1 MSISRNHVSLPAR
14 RPLVLA
20 VAMASIGMISTNLQA
35 AEATQSML
43 VLPQIN
49 VVGTSEEDVF
59 KQAGAAT
66 IVTAEQLD
74 IIQARSTE
82 EALRRV
88 PGVYIKPEE
97 ESAVVFNI
105 GIRGLSAT
113 DPKTLI
119 LEDGVPVAPGLF
131 VGNARYYSPRIQRM
145 ESIEV
150 LKGASSL
157 RYGPSTIGG
166 VVNFRTKQP
175 KDGLAVETSVG
186 SWNTVKG
193 TVEVGAT
200 SKSGDAVV
208 GAVLSR
214 ANSDGFMDKGYDM
227 TDAMVK
233 AGMALRD
240 NQWLG
245 IKFSHYKNDANISY
259 RGLFLEEF
267 KAGSKRNPAPDDYFE
282 TERKSLDINH
292 QWDVNENLTVNTL
305 LYWSDVYRDY
315 WRFQVDNPA
324 SLAAN
329 RWIYNDTVQGNNR
342 SFERYGAET
351 RAVLKNQLFGIPSEA
366 ELGFRYLNET
376 LDDVT
381 VRANRDAPRTPRA
394 GDGIASDRQDT
405 AEAFAVFAQ
414 NRFNMTDRFAVT
426 PGVRVEHYTQER
438 VNNRNLA
445 QEAKTRNTEVIP
457 GISASFQVDP
467 TMQFFGGVH
476 KAFAPAQNA
485 DALNGFNDQQL
496 DAERSINFEVGLR
509 GNTDTFSYEVAAFHT
524 NFSNQIV
531 PANSNS
537 DFQNTNGGK
546 TVHQGLEGAFAAKL
560 GGGFSIETSAT
571 WIPVAEFKGDRLAG
585 NGVDVIATDG
595 NRVTYVPRIVANVG
609 LGYEVEKLKTMLSV
623 NHTGSQFTDLENTKP
638 IVATTGFFTGQVPSY
653 TTADLSARY
662 AVNNKLDVFGS
673 VKNLTDKRYIAS
685 MRQGIYVGPE
695 RGVEVGLRYEF

>member
-97 ESAVVFNI
+97 ESAVVFNV
-105 GIRGLSAT
+105 GIRGLSST
-113 DPKTLI
+113 DPKTLV

-131 VGNARYYSPRIQRM
+131 VGNGRYYSPRIQRI

-166 VVNFRTKQP
+166 VINFRTKQP

-186 SWNTVKG
+186 SWNTIKG

-214 ANSDGFMDKGYDM
+214 ANSDGFMDKGYNM

-245 IKFSHYKNDANISY
+245 IKFTHYENVANISY

-267 KAGSKRNPAPDDYFE
+267 KSGSKRNPAPDDFFE
-282 TERKSLDINH
+282 TERKSFDVNH
-292 QWDVNENLTVNTL
+292 QWDVNDDLSINSVV
-305 LYWSDVYRDY
+305 YWSQVNRDY
-315 WRFQVDNPA
+315 WRFQVNRAA
-324 SLAAN
+324 SIEQG
-329 RWIYNDTVQGNNR
+329 RWVFLDTLRGNNR
-342 SFERYGAET
+342 NFERYGAET
-351 RAVLKNQLFGIPSEA
+351 RANLKNQLFGISGEA
-366 ELGFRYLNET
+366 EFGLRYLNERM
-376 LDDVT
+376 DDQRIDA
-381 VRANRDAPRTPRA
+381 VRATPRT
-394 GDGIASDRQDT
+394 GTIGVDNVDS
-405 AEAFAVFAQ
+405 AESYAVFVQ
-414 NRFNMTDRFAVT
+414 NRFDMTNRLSVT

-438 VNNRNLA
+438 KNLRNLA
-445 QEAKTRNTEVIP
+445 MQAKTNNTEVIP
-457 GISASFQVDP
+457 GISASYQIKP
-467 TMQFFGGVH
+467 TVQLFGGVH
-476 KAFAPAQNA
+476 KAFAPAQTA
-485 DALNGFNDQQL
+485 DSLNSFKDQAL
-496 DAERSINFEVGLR
+496 DAERSTNYEIGIR
-509 GNTDTFSYEVAAFHT
+509 ARADKFSYEAAAFYMD
-524 NFSNQIV
+524 FSNQII
-531 PANSNS
+531 PTNSNP
-537 DFQNTNGGK
+537 DFQVTNGGE
-546 TVHQGLEGAFAAKL
+546 TIHQGLEGAAEYKL
-560 GGGFSIETSAT
+560 GAGFSIEGSAT
-571 WIPVAEFKGDRLAG
+571 WIPVAEFKGDRAES
-585 NGVDVIATDG
+585 G
-595 NRVTYVPRIVANVG
+595 NRIPYVPRVVTNFGV
-609 LGYEVEKLKTMLSV
+609 GYEVDRFKGLVSL
-623 NHTGSQFTDLENTKP
+623 NYTGSQFTDQANTKP
-638 IVATTGFFTGQVPSY
+638 IVVATPTSERTTGQIPSY
-653 TTADLSARY
+653 TTVDLSARY

-673 VKNLTDKRYIAS
+673 VKNVTDKRYIAS
-685 MRQGIYVGPE
+685 FREGIYVGPE
-695 RGVEVGLRYEF
+695 RGFEVGLRYEF